1 MSAHQQL
8 LDADALLSRIAQRV
22 PTNLRENVVIIGSI
36 ACAWSFR
43 DIFGNAAVATKDI
56 DLLLRPA
63 VDAISSAEALGQ
75 QLLDQGWRPHYP
87 NGQEPGGIDTP
98 EEALP
103 ALRLSPPEE
112 DAGWFVELL
121 GSPEPGQE
129 KRRVWRRFETDMGH
143 FALPCFR
150 FMPVATCG
158 AELSDY
164 GFRIASPSSMAL
176 AHLLEHSEPDKT
188 PISGLHGNPPRYVKD
203 VGRAVA
209 LWWLALEQSSAADEE
224 WLAQWQRT
232 LHSVFPGN
240 LEQMKAAAEKGLAVL
255 ESFLGDAHVIA
266 VTGVLAAHST
276 TLPSFKRAF
285 GDLSEL
291 IAEL

>member
-158 AELSDY
+158 AELSNY
-164 GFRIASPSSMAL
+164 GFVLHRRRAWRWRIYLSTPSPTK
-176 AHLLEHSEPDKT
+176 HP
-188 PISGLHGNPPRYVKD
+188 
-203 VGRAVA
+203 
-209 LWWLALEQSSAADEE
+209 
-224 WLAQWQRT
+224 
-232 LHSVFPGN
+232 FPG
-240 LEQMKAAAEKGLAVL
+240 
-255 ESFLGDAHVIA
+255 
-266 VTGVLAAHST
+266 ST
-276 TLPSFKRAF
+276 AIPP
-285 GDLSEL
+285 DM
-291 IAEL
+291 